1 MWSIARRRA
10 LRAFFWVYEWVLRR
24 LGRRPPYNV
33 LSLEIEGELSE
44 DGQDS
49 PIPPWIKRPPTDYLS
64 LIGLLRWAREDDQV
78 RAVLIRCGH
87 LEVSWGRIQGLRR
100 SLRALREA
108 GKTVWV
114 HLDGGGFPEY
124 YLASAADRISVTPAG
139 TLEVVG
145 LAAESMFFLD
155 ALETLGVRAEVV
167 QVGAY
172 KSAGESFTRREMS
185 AEQREMME
193 SIIDDLFG
201 QLVEDIALARKLDPT
216 DVRGAIDCGPFLA
229 REALEKRLID
239 AVEYDDQAEAAL
251 KEAIADAALIE
262 EGDYSA
268 RRGRQIRLELLRG
281 TPRRMAVVHVTG
293 TIKMHEG
300 ASVIGRGRGAA
311 ASTLKKCLKEIR
323 ERDEIEAVV
332 LRISS
337 PGGSGLASDLI
348 WRELVLT
355 AEQKPLLVS
364 FGDVAA
370 SGGYYVAVAGKKVFA
385 EPGSLTGS
393 IGVIAGKADLRGLY
407 DKVGVRKDI
416 VSRGRHAALYSDY
429 APLGDGERQRIRDE
443 AGAFYEDFLAK
454 VAAGRS
460 MSRDETDAIAQG
472 RVWTGRQAW
481 SRGLVDELGGFE
493 EAFDD
498 AKGIMGLAPSAPVLV
513 ERFPKPVSFWRTAL
527 GRRLGGQSRLNAVA
541 DFLRDV
547 PFVGRDRVWARL
559 PFDLEI
565 R

>member
-1 MWSIARRRA
+1 VWANVRRWF
-10 LRAFFWVYEWVLRR
+10 LLAFFSAYEWVLRR
-24 LGRRPPYNV
+24 LGRRPLYNI

-64 LIGLLRWAREDDQV
+64 LIGLLRWAREDDKL

-87 LEVSWGRIQGLRR
+87 LEVSWARIQGLRR

-108 GKTVWV
+108 GKQVWV

-124 YLASAADRISVTPAG
+124 YLASAADRLSVTPAG

-155 ALETLGVRAEVV
+155 ALEAFGVRAEVV
-167 QVGAY
+167 QMGAY

-185 AEQREMME
+185 AEHREMME
-193 SIIDDLFG
+193 SVIDDLYG
-201 QLVEDIALARKLDPT
+201 QLVEDIALARKLEPAE
-216 DVRGAIDCGPFLA
+216 VRGAIDDGPFLA
-229 REALEKRLID
+229 KEALAKRLID
-239 AVEYDDQAEAAL
+239 AVEYDDQTEDQLKAE
-251 KEAIADAALIE
+251 IADAALIE
-262 EGDYSA
+262 EEDYSV
-268 RRGRQIRLELLRG
+268 RRGREIRRELLRG
-281 TPRRMAVVHVTG
+281 APRRMAVVHVTG
-293 TIKMHEG
+293 TIKMDEG

-311 ASTLKKCLKEIR
+311 ATTLKKCLKEIR
-323 ERDEIEAVV
+323 EREDIEAVV
-332 LRISS
+332 LRVSS

-348 WRELVLT
+348 WRELVRT
-355 AEQKPLLVS
+355 AEQKPLSVS

-429 APLGDGERQRIRDE
+429 APLGDSERQRIRDE
-443 AGAFYEDFLAK
+443 AGAFYADFVAK
-454 VAAGRS
+454 VAAGRG
-460 MSRDETDAIAQG
+460 MSPDETDAIAQG

-498 AKGIMGLAPSAPVLV
+498 AKSTMGLAPTAPVLV

-527 GRRLGGQSRLNAVA
+527 GRRLGGQSRLHFVG
-541 DFLRDV
+541 FLRGI

-559 PFDLEI
+559 PFDFRI